1 MKTTKQKFEQAK
13 KLSEILLNTSNV
25 QSERYYFVL
34 RIFQDN
40 RRKLNRELEFL
51 RLSKTKKEVV
61 KTEGQLYAEDME
73 ERRAIK
79 DASHSFPLS
88 NIVLGQLIMD
98 LKNTPSKNA
107 PETLIKKSIGI
118 CKCMEHVVKARLPLY
133 ILKMY
138 AEESKRIEK
147 EYNKYK

>member
-1 MKTTKQKFEQAK
+1 MKTTKEKFEQAK
-13 KLSEILLNTSNV
+13 KLTKVLVNTSNI

-34 RIFQDN
+34 RIFQST
-40 RRKLNRELEFL
+40 RRKLNKELEL
-51 RLSKTKKEVV
+51 IRLSKIKKEVI
-61 KTEGQLYAEDME
+61 KTEGQLYADAME

-88 NIVLGQLIMD
+88 NIVLGQLIMG
-98 LKNTPSKNA
+98 LKNIPLKNA

-118 CKCMEHVVKARLPLY
+118 CKCMEHAVKARLPLY